1 MLSVNNLVVQRGG
14 KSVLHGVSLQVAPG
28 QITALVG
35 ANGAGKSSLVMALA
49 GALPLVSGGI
59 ELDGAALS
67 GRRPEAVR
75 AAGVAVVPEG
85 HRVLGDLSVRDNL
98 RAAATAWPARQVQAE
113 VDRVLAVLPELSE
126 KMDSLGRSL
135 SGGQKQMVCVA
146 QALIARP
153 RYLVLDELSLGLA
166 PTVVKRLVALVQQVA
181 AQGVGVLLIEQFTS
195 VALAV
200 SQNAYV
206 LERGR
211 VAFGGPAQTLRE
223 QPDILHSSYLA
234 AREGGHEPAPMRCPS
249 TREQHE

>member
-1 MLSVNNLVVQRGG
+1 MLSLTDLTVQRSG
-14 KSVLHGVSLQVAPG
+14 KTVLHGISLDIAPG

-35 ANGAGKSSLVMALA
+35 ANGAGKSTLVMALA
-49 GALPLVSGGI
+49 GALPMLSGRI
-59 ELDGAALS
+59 ELDGSALH
-67 GRRPEAVR
+67 GFRPEAVR

-113 VDRVLAVLPELSE
+113 IDRVLAVLPELE
-126 KMDSLGRSL
+126 DKMSALGRSL

-153 RYLVLDELSLGLA
+153 RYLALDELSLGLA
-166 PTVVKRLVALVQQVA
+166 PTVVKRLVALVQKVA
-181 AQGVGVLLIEQFTS
+181 NDGVGVLLIEQFTS

-200 SQNAYV
+200 SQQAYV

-211 VAFGGPAQTLRE
+211 VAFAGTAQTLRE
-223 QPDILHSSYLA
+223 QPEILHSSYLA
-234 AREGGHEPAPMRCPS
+234 N
-249 TREQHE
+249 

>member
-1 MLSVNNLVVQRGG
+1 MLSLQNLVVQRGG
-14 KSVLHGVSLQVAPG
+14 KNVLHGISLNIAPG

-35 ANGAGKSSLVMALA
+35 ANGAGKSTLVMALA
-49 GALPLVSGGI
+49 GALPIVSGQI
-59 ELDGAALS
+59 DLDGAALQ

-98 RAAATAWPARQVQAE
+98 RAAATAWPARQVQTE
-113 VDRVLAVLPELSE
+113 IDRVLAVLPELE
-126 KMDSLGRSL
+126 DKMNALGRSL

-153 RYLVLDELSLGLA
+153 RYLALDELSLGLA
-166 PTVVKRLVALVQQVA
+166 PTVVKRLVALVQEVA
-181 AQGVGVLLIEQFTS
+181 KDGVGVLLIEQFTS

-200 SQNAYV
+200 SQQAYV

-211 VAFGGPAQTLRE
+211 VAFGGSAQTLRE
-223 QPDILHSSYLA
+223 QPEILHSSYLA
-234 AREGGHEPAPMRCPS
+234 A
-249 TREQHE
+249 

>member
-1 MLSVNNLVVQRGG
+1 MLCVNNLVVQRGG

-113 VDRVLAVLPELSE
+113 VDRVLAVMPELSE
-126 KMDSLGRSL
+126 KMDALGRSL

-211 VAFGGPAQTLRE
+211 VAFGGLAQTLRE

-234 AREGGHEPAPMRCPS
+234 A
-249 TREQHE
+249 

>member
-1 MLSVNNLVVQRGG
+1 MLSMNNLVVQRGG
-14 KSVLHGVSLQVAPG
+14 KNVLHGVSLQVAPG

-49 GALPLVSGGI
+49 GALPLVSGRI
-59 ELDGAALS
+59 ELEGETLS

-113 VDRVLAVLPELSE
+113 VDRVLAVMPELSE
-126 KMDSLGRSL
+126 KLDALGRSL

-195 VALAV
+195 MALAV
-200 SQNAYV
+200 SQDAYV

-234 AREGGHEPAPMRCPS
+234 A
-249 TREQHE
+249 